1 VKKAGLDQTF
11 SPHVFQAKKVRVMC
25 PNGNADLT
33 RSLILNAATRIISQD
48 GLQALTAGRLIA
60 EAGVSKGGLY
70 HHFRTMTEVELEVLQ
85 LLSSKL
91 LLTLQGYPAPQTKEE
106 FLDRIETEFFDCL
119 ISQDETARALFG
131 YVSSSAFNQ
140 QIQVLLRQLQDD
152 ISLQRL
158 QLLQKLSTGT
168 STASLQ
174 NTVQMIATIQ
184 AGLMMRFYVS
194 EDPVSVRNYW
204 RTCRSSLDE
213 LLGIK
218 DQADMSW
225 EIVQAPPTPVSS
237 ICS

>member
-1 VKKAGLDQTF
+1 
-11 SPHVFQAKKVRVMC
+11 MC

-48 GLQALTAGRLIA
+48 GLQALTAGRLIE

-70 HHFRTMTEVELEVLQ
+70 HHFRTMTEVEIEVLQ
-85 LLSSKL
+85 LLSSRM
-91 LLTLQGYPAPQTKEE
+91 LLTLQGYKTPKTKEE
-106 FLDRIETEFFDCL
+106 FLDRIESELFDCL
-119 ISQDETARALFG
+119 ITHDETARALFG
-131 YVSSSAFNQ
+131 YVSSSTYNQ
-140 QIQVLLRQLQDD
+140 QVQVLLRQLNDD

-158 QLLQKLSTGT
+158 LILQKINGGV

-174 NTVQMIATIQ
+174 NTVQMISTIQ

-204 RTCRSSLDE
+204 RPCRSSLQE

-218 DQADMSW
+218 DQADINW
-225 EIVQAPPTPVSS
+225 EVVQAPPTPVSS

>member
-1 VKKAGLDQTF
+1 
-11 SPHVFQAKKVRVMC
+11 MC

-33 RSLILNAATRIISQD
+33 KSLILNAAIRIISED

-70 HHFRTMTEVELEVLQ
+70 HHFRTMTEVEIEVLQ

-91 LLTLQGYPAPQTKEE
+91 LLSLQSYQAPKTKVE
-106 FLDRIETEFFDCL
+106 FLDRLETEFFDCL
-119 ISQDETARALFG
+119 ITHDETARALFG
-131 YVSSSAFNQ
+131 YVSSTTFNQ
-140 QIQVLLRQLQDD
+140 QIRVLLRQLQDD

-158 QLLQKLSTGT
+158 HALQKLCGGY

-174 NTVQMIATIQ
+174 NAVQMIATIQ

-194 EDPVSVRNYW
+194 EDSVSVRNYW
-204 RTCRSSLDE
+204 RTCRSSLEE
-213 LLGIK
+213 LLEIK
-218 DQADMSW
+218 EQADKRW
-225 EIVQAPPTPVSS
+225 EVVQAPPTPVSS

>member
-1 VKKAGLDQTF
+1 
-11 SPHVFQAKKVRVMC
+11 MC

-48 GLQALTAGRLIA
+48 GLQALTAGKLIA

-70 HHFRTMTEVELEVLQ
+70 HHFRTMTEVEIEVLQ

-91 LLTLQGYPAPQTKEE
+91 LLTLQGYQAPQSKEE
-106 FLDRIETEFFDCL
+106 FLDRVESELFDCL
-119 ISQDETARALFG
+119 ISHDETARALFG
-131 YVSSSAFNQ
+131 YVSSSVFNQ

-158 QLLQKLSTGT
+158 QILQKVSVGT

-194 EDPVSVRNYW
+194 EDPVSVGNYW
-204 RTCRSSLDE
+204 RACRSSLE
-213 LLGIK
+213 GLLGIK
-218 DQADMSW
+218 EQSNMSW

>member
-1 VKKAGLDQTF
+1 
-11 SPHVFQAKKVRVMC
+11 MC

-48 GLQALTAGRLIA
+48 GLQALTAGKLIA

-91 LLTLQGYPAPQTKEE
+91 LLTLQGYQTPQTKEE
-106 FLDRIETEFFDCL
+106 FVDRIESELFDCL
-119 ISQDETARALFG
+119 ITHDETARALFG
-131 YVSSSAFNQ
+131 YVSSSVYNKQ
-140 QIQVLLRQLQDD
+140 VQVLLRQLQDD

-158 QLLQKLSTGT
+158 QNLQKLCVGES
-168 STASLQ
+168 SAAMQ

-184 AGLMMRFYVS
+184 AGLTMRFYTS

-204 RTCRSSLDE
+204 RTCRSLLDE
-213 LLGIK
+213 LLGINE
-218 DQADMSW
+218 ASDMNW
-225 EIVQAPPTPVSS
+225 DIVQAPPTPVSS